1 MADAPRTAPTA
12 VPPAAAAAGG
22 QLTSGPARAT
32 PAAALVWPVPGA
44 PPSAPPSPLPL
55 TPARPR
61 SIAPI
66 QALDDAINY
75 RLASLAI
82 DCEDCQ
88 PGDLCATHDGAVFLL
103 SVYRQMREQA
113 RAALPPYSD
122 APAIA

>member
-1 MADAPRTAPTA
+1 MTDTAPAAAAGIHLPAGLPRAT
-12 VPPAAAAAGG
+12 PPAAA
-22 QLTSGPARAT
+22 
-32 PAAALVWPVPGA
+32 WPVPGA

-55 TPARPR
+55 TPGRPR
-61 SIAPI
+61 SIAPL

-88 PGDLCATHDGAVFLL
+88 PGDLCAIHDGAVFLL

-113 RAALPPYSD
+113 RAALPPYRE
-122 APAIA
+122 AATT

>member
-1 MADAPRTAPTA
+1 MTDTTQAPAAGSPPA
-12 VPPAAAAAGG
+12 VPSRATPPAA
-22 QLTSGPARAT
+22 PA
-32 PAAALVWPVPGA
+32 WPVPGA

-55 TPARPR
+55 TPGKPR

-82 DCEDCQ
+82 DCEDCL
-88 PGDLCATHDGAVFLL
+88 PGDLCAIHDGAVFLL

-113 RAALPPYSD
+113 AAALPPYSE
-122 APAIA
+122 ATAASR

>member
-1 MADAPRTAPTA
+1 MTET
-12 VPPAAAAAGG
+12 VQAAAGG
-22 QLTSGPARAT
+22 QLISEPARAT
-32 PAAALVWPVPGA
+32 PAAALAWPAPGA

-55 TPARPR
+55 TPGRPR

-88 PGDLCATHDGAVFLL
+88 PGDLCAIHDGAVFLL
-103 SVYRQMREQA
+103 SVYRQMRDQA
-113 RAALPPYSD
+113 RAALPPYSEV
-122 APAIA
+122 PAAS

>member
-1 MADAPRTAPTA
+1 MTDNAKA
-12 VPPAAAAAGG
+12 VASRIHLPAGAARANPPAA
-22 QLTSGPARAT
+22 P
-32 PAAALVWPVPGA
+32 VWPEPGA

-55 TPARPR
+55 TPGRPR

-82 DCEDCQ
+82 DCEDCL
-88 PGDLCATHDGAVFLL
+88 PGDLCAIHDGAVFLL

-113 RAALPPYSD
+113 RAALPPYAE
-122 APAIA
+122 APAAT

>member
-1 MADAPRTAPTA
+1 VPHPRGASRT
-12 VPPAAAAAGG
+12 
-22 QLTSGPARAT
+22 LNSGPPRAPDAR
-32 PAAALVWPVPGA
+32 PG
-44 PPSAPPSPLPL
+44 PLS
-55 TPARPR
+55 PARPR

-88 PGDLCATHDGAVFLL
+88 PGNLCPIHDGAVFLV

-113 RAALPPYSD
+113 RAALPPYGET
-122 APAIA
+122 PAATR

>member
-1 MADAPRTAPTA
+1 MTDTAQT
-12 VPPAAAAAGG
+12 AAAGSH
-22 QLTSGPARAT
+22 LPAGPARAI
-32 PAAALVWPVPGA
+32 PAATFAWPVPGA

-55 TPARPR
+55 TPGRPR

-88 PGDLCATHDGAVFLL
+88 PGDLCAIHDGAVFLL
-103 SVYRQMREQA
+103 SVYRQMRDQA
-113 RAALPPYSD
+113 RAAFPPYFQAST
-122 APAIA
+122 AT

>member
-1 MADAPRTAPTA
+1 MTDTAQTAAAGSHAPHGLACPA
-12 VPPAAAAAGG
+12 PPAA
-22 QLTSGPARAT
+22 PA
-32 PAAALVWPVPGA
+32 WPVPGA

-55 TPARPR
+55 TSGRPR

-88 PGDLCATHDGAVFLL
+88 PGNLCPIHDGAVFLV

-113 RAALPPYSD
+113 RAALPPYGET
-122 APAIA
+122 PAATR

>member
-1 MADAPRTAPTA
+1 MTDT
-12 VPPAAAAAGG
+12 VQAAAGG
-22 QLTSGPARAT
+22 QLTAGPARAT
-32 PAAALVWPVPGA
+32 PAAALAWSVPGA
-44 PPSAPPSPLPL
+44 PPAAPPSPLPL
-55 TPARPR
+55 TPGRPR

-88 PGDLCATHDGAVFLL
+88 PGDLCAIHDGAVFLL

-113 RAALPPYSD
+113 RAALPPYSEV
-122 APAIA
+122 PAAS